1 MDELISSQVNKPTV
15 LVSNPV
21 EDKTSS
27 VQSNV
32 KKSNTMN
39 MDKKSRKPTIPELP
53 QQCKTFY
60 AIEIKLKTSTK
71 PKPPKSIDLDKK
83 IKSKKPRLSKPS
95 YSDTDEKKLKKP
107 TLQKPLKPKSI
118 NSEKKT
124 MKPPNLINCD
134 VNKKSSKNPTL
145 SEQLKANAKSSNQ
158 MKLEDHQ
165 SSLDINENNT
175 ENT

>member
-1 MDELISSQVNKPTV
+1 
-15 LVSNPV
+15 
-21 EDKTSS
+21 
-27 VQSNV
+27 V
-32 KKSNTMN
+32 KKYNTMN
-39 MDKKSRKPTIPELP
+39 MDKKSRKPTIPKLP
-53 QQCKTFY
+53 QQSKTFY
-60 AIEIKLKTSTK
+60 ANEIKLKTSTK

-83 IKSKKPRLSKPS
+83 RKSKKPRLSKPS
-95 YSDTDEKKLKKP
+95 YSGTDDKKLKKS

-124 MKPPNLINCD
+124 MKPLNLINCD

-175 ENT
+175 ENTEQFFESMKVEELKNIYTRKGCSSF